1 MWRNLKFKEILNQN
15 VKESEICQE
24 WSEFMVN
31 LFSKGYALKLTKV
44 PKDGNLWYILL
55 HCVCNENKPVK
66 IKYMFDCGSEYQGKS
81 LNKKVIWT
89 PGSKKQI
96 FSVLIRHRQKLVAIL
111 ADIES
116 MFYQVSVVEEHQDF
130 LKFFFSELNDV
141 IKEC

>member
-1 MWRNLKFKEILNQN
+1 
-15 VKESEICQE
+15 
-24 WSEFMVN
+24 
-31 LFSKGYALKLTKV
+31 
-44 PKDGNLWYILL
+44 
-55 HCVCNENKPVK
+55 
-66 IKYMFDCGSEYQGKS
+66 MFDCGSEYQGKS

-141 IKEC
+141 IKELLDHKIFADVFVATSLLSCYN